1 MKKFLFSVLGI
12 FCLVIAGNFVF
23 AQNNH
28 YPSAFIDAFQACKPY
43 TLTIGPVNMMGMQ
56 VTTKKQI
63 VGIKNG
69 LCSYVEVVGPVD
81 AKNTIRC
88 NFNQTQINKLV
99 SDMKNNTTSAW
110 YEYYNN
116 PSVCKTY
123 TPGWN

>member
-1 MKKFLFSVLGI
+1 MKEVHICILSI

-23 AQNNH
+23 AQDKH
-28 YPSAFIDAFQACKPY
+28 YPTAFINAFQACKPY
-43 TLTIGPVNMMGMQ
+43 TLTIGPIDIMGMQ

-69 LCSYVEVVGPVD
+69 LCSYVEVVGPAN
-81 AKNTIRC
+81 AKNTIKC

-99 SDMKNNTTSAW
+99 SDMKNNTSSAW
-110 YEYYNN
+110 DEYYNN

-123 TPGWN
+123 ISE